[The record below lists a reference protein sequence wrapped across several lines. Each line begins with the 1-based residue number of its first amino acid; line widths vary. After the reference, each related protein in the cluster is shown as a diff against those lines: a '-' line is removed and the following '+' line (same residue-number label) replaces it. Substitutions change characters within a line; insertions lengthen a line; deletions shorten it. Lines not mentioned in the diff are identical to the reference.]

1 LSCYGY
7 QRVTAPHL
15 DWLAGRGVLFERC
28 YAPNIPPTPAY
39 SSMLTGMD
47 VMTTRMVALQ
57 PTEPLP
63 AHLRTL
69 PEVLKERDYVS
80 ACVGFKGEQQEARY
94 RGFDRYL
101 DFRSWMSWEERPGDK
116 AGQLNEQVLPL
127 LDAFAAGGQPFFLFL
142 RHMDPHAPYLPP
154 APFDR
159 LFYTGKET
167 DSAHLGSGHSMQPVF
182 NFAPFAE
189 FFKSWMPPG
198 VTDARYV
205 VAQYDGAIAYMDACI
220 QQLFTR
226 LEELGIA
233 DETIIVLTGDHGES
247 LYEHECWFDHH
258 GLYESN
264 LHVPLIVRAPGQ
276 VPEGVRVPGYV
287 THYDLMP
294 TILDLLG
301 EEKLIRELTMDGQS
315 ALGLVRGERATNY
328 AELYLTE
335 CTWMRKRGWR
345 THEWKLIEALEPDFH
360 GKPPLE
366 LYNLLDD
373 PGETRNLA
381 EEEPALVALL
391 RERMQAWV
399 TVACAR
405 PANPSQSCST
415 TWARRRRSARCARR
429 ATCRRA
435 RRSQRKSRRIKG
447 YAPTSIRWIK
457 ASGSTSS
464 TSTWPTSAAPIR
476 STYGTNSA
484 KPSPVCITSATS
496 SSEPYVMLAIGLNL
510 WWREQ

>member
-1 LSCYGY
+1 MPNSLAAASARARSRSQIATNSANGLAWYTRLCVLPILPAPTTTVRIAMTAALLSLHCLGFEAYDVRRETSMPTRGRRSNLLVMAVDTLRADHLSCYGY
-7 QRVTAPHL
+7 QRLTSPHL
-15 DWLAGRGVLFERC
+15 DRLAARGVLFERC
-28 YAPNIPPTPAY
+28 YAPNIPTTPAY

-57 PTEPLP
+57 PSEPLP

-69 PEVLKERDYVS
+69 PEVLKERGYVS

-127 LDAFAAGGQPFFLFL
+127 LDEFAAGDQPFFLFL

-167 DSAHLGSGHSMQPVF
+167 DPAHLCTDHSMQPVF
-182 NFAPFAE
+182 DFAPFAE

-205 VAQYDGAIAYMDACI
+205 VAQYDGAIAYMDTCI

-226 LEELGIA
+226 LEELGVA
-233 DETIIVLTGDHGES
+233 DDTIVVLTGDHGES
-247 LYEHECWFDHH
+247 LYEHECWFDPH

-264 LHVPLIVRAPGQ
+264 LHVPLIIRAPGA
-276 VPEGVRVPGYV
+276 VPDGVRVPGYV

-294 TILDLLG
+294 TVLDLLG
-301 EEKLIRELTMDGQS
+301 EHELVRELRMDGS
-315 ALGLVRGERATNY
+315 TALALLRGERETNY
-328 AELYLTE
+328 SELYLTE

-360 GKPPLE
+360 GKPALE

-373 PGETRNLA
+373 PAEQQNLA
-381 EEEPALVALL
+381 EREPEMVRFL
-391 RERMQAWV
+391 RDRMQAWV
-399 TVACAR
+399 D
-405 PANPSQSCST
+405 
-415 TWARRRRSARCARR
+415 RRV
-429 ATCRRA
+429 
-435 RRSQRKSRRIKG
+435 KELG
-447 YAPTSIRWIK
+447 
-457 ASGSTSS
+457 
-464 TSTWPTSAAPIR
+464 
-476 STYGTNSA
+476 
-484 KPSPVCITSATS
+484 
-496 SSEPYVMLAIGLNL
+496 
-510 WWREQ
+510 